1 MRKLWPRKKEMQSAN
16 ANTDTIAAIATASGS
31 GGIGVVRVSGPASQ
45 AIARGILGSCP
56 APRHAAYL
64 PFQEADGIVID
75 RGIAIYYTNPHSYT
89 GEDVLELQAH
99 GGPALMQL
107 LLARCLA
114 LGARQAEPG
123 EFTRRAYLNDKL
135 DLAQAEAV
143 ADVINASTA
152 EAARSAMRS
161 LSGEFSQRIHQLL
174 QVLIDLRMYVE
185 ACLDFP
191 EEEIDFITQ
200 GRVDEKLAA
209 ITQELRAVFQEAQQG
224 NLLREGI
231 QVVLVGQPNVGKSSL
246 INQLAGEEV
255 AIVTPIAGTTRDTI
269 KSAIQINGVPLHI
282 IDTAGLRDT
291 SDEVEQ
297 YGIARTW
304 RALENAN
311 IALLLVDAAHGIT
324 EAEKSI
330 LKRLPAVL
338 PKIWVHNKIDLGADK
353 PKIEIHELVNH
364 GMLSDDTQVQD
375 SQNPDIATSSQ
386 QTHIYLSAKTGEGLD
401 LLRRHLLVLAGW
413 QATGEGVFMARTR
426 HLEALKLVDGHLTQ
440 AKQKLTQSE
449 LVAEELRMA
458 QEALSTITGAF
469 TPDDLLG
476 EIFSRFCIGK

>member
-1 MRKLWPRKKEMQSAN
+1 MQFAKVSA
-16 ANTDTIAAIATASGS
+16 DTIAAIATASGS
-31 GGIGVVRVSGPASQ
+31 GGIGIVRVSGPAS
-45 AIARGILGSCP
+45 ASIAASILGACP
-56 APRHAAYL
+56 PPRHAAYL
-64 PFQEADGIVID
+64 GFKEADGSLID
-75 RGIAIYYTNPHSYT
+75 RGIAIYYSSPNSYT

-143 ADVINASTA
+143 ADIINASTA

-161 LSGEFSQRIHQLL
+161 LSGEFSLRINALL
-174 QVLIDLRMYVE
+174 DRLINLRLYVE

-191 EEEIDFITQ
+191 EEDIDFITQ
-200 GRVDEKLAA
+200 GRVSEKLKD
-209 ITQELRAVFQEAQQG
+209 ISDELASVFKEAKQG

-231 QVVLVGQPNVGKSSL
+231 QVVLIGQPNVGKSSL
-246 INQLAGEEV
+246 TNQLSGEEI

-269 KSAIQINGVPLHI
+269 KNVIQINGVPLHI
-282 IDTAGLRDT
+282 IDTAGLRET
-291 SDEVEQ
+291 EDEVERF
-297 YGIARTW
+297 GIARTW

-311 IALLLVDAAHGIT
+311 VALLLLDAAHGIT

-330 LKRLPAVL
+330 LARLPQDLA
-338 PKIWVHNKIDLGADK
+338 KIWVHNKIDLNQQS
-353 PKIEIHELVNH
+353 PKIEMID
-364 GMLSDDTQVQD
+364 GD
-375 SQNPDIATSSQ
+375 A
-386 QTHIYLSAKTGEGLD
+386 HIYLSAKTGIGVE
-401 LLRRHLLVLAGW
+401 LLRDQLLKLAGW
-413 QATGEGVFMARTR
+413 QATGEGVFMARAR
-426 HLEALKLVDGHLTQ
+426 HLDALQVVRTHLGFAVDNL
-440 AKQKLTQSE
+440 SSPE
-449 LVAEELRMA
+449 LLAEELRIG
-458 QEALSTITGAF
+458 QEALNSITGEF

>member
-1 MRKLWPRKKEMQSAN
+1 MQSAKVS
-16 ANTDTIAAIATASGS
+16 ADTIAAIATASGS
-31 GGIGVVRVSGPASQ
+31 GGIGIVRVSGPAS
-45 AIARGILGSCP
+45 ASIAASILGACP
-56 APRHAAYL
+56 PPRHAAYL
-64 PFQEADGIVID
+64 GFKEADGSLID
-75 RGIAIYYTNPHSYT
+75 RGIALYYTSPNSYT

-143 ADVINASTA
+143 ADIINASTT

-161 LSGEFSQRIHQLL
+161 LSGEFSLRINALL
-174 QVLIDLRMYVE
+174 DRLINLRLYVE

-191 EEEIDFITQ
+191 EEDIDFITQ
-200 GRVDEKLAA
+200 GRVSEKLKD
-209 ITQELRAVFQEAQQG
+209 ISDELASVFKEAKQG

-231 QVVLVGQPNVGKSSL
+231 QVVLIGQPNVGKSSL
-246 INQLAGEEV
+246 TNQLSGEEI

-269 KSAIQINGVPLHI
+269 KNVIQINGVPLHI
-282 IDTAGLRDT
+282 IDTAGLRET
-291 SDEVEQ
+291 EDEVERF
-297 YGIARTW
+297 GIARTW

-311 IALLLVDAAHGIT
+311 VALLLLDAAHGIT

-330 LKRLPAVL
+330 LARLPQDLA
-338 PKIWVHNKIDLGADK
+338 KIWVHNKIDLNQQS
-353 PKIEIHELVNH
+353 PKIEMID
-364 GMLSDDTQVQD
+364 GD
-375 SQNPDIATSSQ
+375 A
-386 QTHIYLSAKTGEGLD
+386 HIYLSAKTGIGVE
-401 LLRRHLLVLAGW
+401 LLRDQLLKLAGW
-413 QATGEGVFMARTR
+413 QATGEGVFMARAR
-426 HLEALKLVDGHLTQ
+426 HLDALQVVRTHLGFAVDNLS
-440 AKQKLTQSE
+440 APE
-449 LVAEELRMA
+449 LLAEELRVG
-458 QEALSTITGAF
+458 QEALNSITGEF